1 VLTNNPTS
9 GSVSV
14 GRHSGLGHEA
24 PRAESFGELLD
35 LSEPSRGR
43 IGSVAQHDGR
53 LSSVAGLHEH
63 AGQGPELL
71 VALFRGGLV
80 QDLDHE
86 PLP

>member
-1 VLTNNPTS
+1 
-9 GSVSV
+9 
-14 GRHSGLGHEA
+14 
-24 PRAESFGELLD
+24 
-35 LSEPSRGR
+35 
-43 IGSVAQHDGR
+43 
-53 LSSVAGLHEH
+53 VAGLHEH